1 LGYNL
6 DVNGTFSLPFE
17 LAWTKLLK
25 YRESLMNKTGIA
37 TSVHKL
43 KNGLIVSCQASEFSP
58 LNRPSLIAAL
68 ALVAEQQG
76 AVGVRVDGASN
87 IRAVRKVTG
96 LPIIGIEKRR
106 LPECS
111 VYITPTFAAV
121 RRVAQAGAD
130 IIALDCT
137 NRRRPQG
144 ELLREIVERAKL
156 ELKVPLMADVATLD
170 EGIVAADLGVDI
182 VATTLHGYTESTPNH
197 RGPAFRL
204 LRGLARRTQ
213 LPVVLE
219 GRVHRP
225 KELRHAF
232 DLGAYAVVV
241 GTAITNPEWLTRRFV
256 EVTPGARHRTPAA
269 ELE

>member
-1 LGYNL
+1 M
-6 DVNGTFSLPFE
+6 SE
-17 LAWTKLLK
+17 
-25 YRESLMNKTGIA
+25 TGIA
-37 TSVHKL
+37 TAVRKL

-58 LNRPSLIAAL
+58 LNRRSVIAAL

-76 AVGVRVDGASN
+76 AVGVRIDGASN
-87 IRAVRKVTG
+87 IRAVRKATS

-106 LPECS
+106 LPGCS
-111 VYITPTFAAV
+111 VYITPTLAAV
-121 RRVAQAGAD
+121 RRAAQAGAD
-130 IIALDCT
+130 IVALDCT

-144 ELLREIVERAKL
+144 ELLGEIVGRAKL
-156 ELKVPLMADVATLD
+156 ELNVPLMADVATLD
-170 EGIVAADLGVDI
+170 EGIAAADLGVDI
-182 VATTLHGYTESTPNH
+182 ISTTLHGYTESTPNH

-204 LRGLARRTQ
+204 LRDLARRTR

-225 KELRHAF
+225 AELRRAF

-256 EVTPGARHRTPAA
+256 EATPGARHRRPAA